1 MLFYSTAR
9 RKFLIF
15 IVQFFRGKADKVS
28 DALLMLSSVYMA
40 GVIVFELLVNNLHG
54 FKPEMIGETLQTPIT
69 HLFEEKRLVLESSS
83 TIILGLYTKI
93 SQVH

>member
-1 MLFYSTAR
+1 MIEATVNHVIYATAR
-9 RKFLIF
+9 WKFLIF

-69 HLFEEKRLVLESSS
+69 YLFEEKRLVY
-83 TIILGLYTKI
+83 IKI